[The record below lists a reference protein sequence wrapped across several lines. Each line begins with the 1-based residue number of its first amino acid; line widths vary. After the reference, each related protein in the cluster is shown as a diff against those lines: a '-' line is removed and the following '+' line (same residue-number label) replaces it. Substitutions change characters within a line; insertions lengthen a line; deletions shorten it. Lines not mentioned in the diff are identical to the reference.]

1 MSNPLADLRTL
12 TATTQRRRV
21 GLVQRVLAGSLEVLA
36 GGVVRVVRGAGVAV
50 GDAVLIEG
58 DRLISRVA
66 RETETTVKI
75 R

>member
-12 TATTQRRRV
+12 TAPTSRRRV
-21 GLVQRVLAGSLEVLA
+21 GIVQRVLAGSLEVLA
-36 GGVVRVVRGAGVAV
+36 GGVTRTVRGTGVAV
-50 GDAVLIEG
+50 GDAVLIDG

-66 RETETTVKI
+66 QETETTIKI

>member
-1 MSNPLADLRTL
+1 MSNPLADLRDL
-12 TATTQRRRV
+12 TVTTKRRRTGTV
-21 GLVQRVLAGSLEVLA
+21 TRVLAGSLEVSA
-36 GGVVRVVRGAGVAV
+36 GGVTHTVRGTGVAV
-50 GDAVLIEG
+50 GDAVLIDG

>member
-21 GLVQRVLAGSLEVLA
+21 GVVSRVLAGSIEVLA
-36 GGVVRVVRGAGVAV
+36 GGVVRAVRGTGVAV

-66 RETETTVKI
+66 NEATTVVKTK
-75 R
+75 